1 MYIQYR
7 KSQKVCGF
15 QEKLEFPKQPFLRV
29 SHFVYVLYIL
39 VYSFFFNNFL
49 EYRQIKARNG
59 DQKSCLKEEYK
70 NDRTGPF

>member
-15 QEKLEFPKQPFLRV
+15 QEKLEFQKLPSLRV

-39 VYSFFFNNFL
+39 VYSFFLHNSL
-49 EYRQIKARNG
+49 EYRHNKTHNG
-59 DQKSCLKEEYK
+59 Q
-70 NDRTGPF
+70 